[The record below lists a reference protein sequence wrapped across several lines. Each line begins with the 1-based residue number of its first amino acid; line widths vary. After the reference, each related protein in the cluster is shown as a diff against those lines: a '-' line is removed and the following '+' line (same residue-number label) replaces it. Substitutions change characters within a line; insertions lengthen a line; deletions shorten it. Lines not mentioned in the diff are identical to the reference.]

1 MASPPTVYHY
11 LDIGRLGRGEVVN
24 LFLKDAGLDY
34 KEVRYPYDNTW
45 PETSK
50 KLRQSGLT
58 RTGQLP
64 ALEYGG
70 SVITQGDTQH
80 IPILRYLSREL
91 GAYDGTTNWEK
102 YLVDAVADIY
112 IDWRSQWV
120 ANLKAASESYKK
132 ESAPAYYNLLA
143 QYYSDVEGPYLLGD
157 KITYADFAVYQSIDN
172 DTRTGTI
179 PDTLPPALT
188 KLVEAFEARP
198 NVSAFIEQTRPA
210 KA

>member
-1 MASPPTVYHY
+1 MACPPTIYHD
-11 LDIGRLGRGEVVN
+11 LDFGRLGRGELVN
-24 LFLKDAGLDY
+24 LFLKDAGLDF
-34 KEVRYPYDNTW
+34 KHVLYPFDNAW
-45 PETSK
+45 PETSE

-70 SVITQGDTQH
+70 SVITQH
-80 IPILRYLSREL
+80 IPILRYLSRDL
-91 GAYDGTTNWEK
+91 GAYDGNTNWEK

-120 ANLKAASESYKK
+120 ANLKEVTEPYKK
-132 ESAPAYYNLLA
+132 DYAPKYYDLLA
-143 QYYSDVEGPYLLGD
+143 QYYSDVDGPYLLGD
-157 KITYADFAVYQSIDN
+157 TVTYADFAVYQSIDN

-179 PDTLPPALT
+179 PATLPPALT

-198 NVSAFIEQTRPA
+198 NISAYIELHRHA

>member
-1 MASPPTVYHY
+1 MTSPPTIYHY

-24 LFLKDAGLDY
+24 LFLKDTGIDF
-34 KEVRYPYDNTW
+34 KDVRYPYDNTW
-45 PETSK
+45 PDTSK

-70 SVITQGDTQH
+70 SVITQH

-102 YLVDAVADIY
+102 YLVDAVSDIY
-112 IDWRSQWV
+112 VDWRSQWV
-120 ANLKAASESYKK
+120 AILKGVTE
-132 ESAPAYYNLLA
+132 AYRNYVPTYYDLLA
-143 QYYSDVEGPYLLGD
+143 QYYSDVDGPYLLGD

-172 DTRTGTI
+172 DKRTGTL
-179 PDTLPPALT
+179 PETLSPALT
-188 KLVEAFEARP
+188 RLVGAIETRP
-198 NVSAFIEQTRPA
+198 NISTYIEETRDR

>member
-1 MASPPTVYHY
+1 MTSQPITYHY

-34 KEVRYPYDNTW
+34 KDVRYPYDDTW
-45 PETSK
+45 PATSK

-58 RTGQLP
+58 RTGLLP
-64 ALEYGG
+64 ALEHGG
-70 SVITQGDTQH
+70 SVLTQH

-91 GAYDGTTNWEK
+91 GAYDGNTNWEK

-112 IDWRSQWV
+112 IDWRAQWV
-120 ANLKAASESYKK
+120 AILKGVTESYKN
-132 ESAPAYYNLLA
+132 EIVPAYYDLVA
-143 QYYSDVEGPYLLGD
+143 QYYSDVDGPYLLGD

-188 KLVEAFEARP
+188 KFVEAFEARP
-198 NVSAFIEQTRPA
+198 NISAFIKETRHT

>member
-1 MASPPTVYHY
+1 MASPPTIYHY

-24 LFLKDAGLDY
+24 LFLKDTGIDF
-34 KEVRYPYDNTW
+34 KDVRYPYDNTW
-45 PETSK
+45 PDTSK

-70 SVITQGDTQH
+70 LVITQH

-102 YLVDAVADIY
+102 YLVDAVSDIY
-112 IDWRSQWV
+112 VDWRSQWV
-120 ANLKAASESYKK
+120 AILKGVTE
-132 ESAPAYYNLLA
+132 AYRNYVPTYYDLLA
-143 QYYSDVEGPYLLGD
+143 QYYSDVDGPYLLGD

-172 DTRTGTI
+172 DKRTGTL
-179 PDTLPPALT
+179 PETLSPALT
-188 KLVEAFEARP
+188 RLVEAIETRP
-198 NVSAFIEQTRPA
+198 NISTYIEETRDR

>member
-1 MASPPTVYHY
+1 MASPPTIYHY

-24 LFLKDAGLDY
+24 LFLKDTGIDF

-58 RTGQLP
+58 RTGHLP

-70 SVITQGDTQH
+70 SVITQH

-91 GAYDGTTNWEK
+91 NAYDGKTSWEK

-112 IDWRSQWV
+112 VDWRSQWV
-120 ANLKAASESYKK
+120 ANLKGATD
-132 ESAPAYYNLLA
+132 AYREYVPTYYDLIA
-143 QYYSDVEGPYLLGD
+143 QYYSDAEGPYLLGD
-157 KITYADFAVYQSIDN
+157 TITYVDFAVYQSVDN

-179 PDTLPPALT
+179 PKSLPPALN
-188 KLVEAFEARP
+188 KLVEAIEARP
-198 NVSAFIEQTRPA
+198 NISAFIAQTRHK

>member
-1 MASPPTVYHY
+1 MATPPTIYHY

-24 LFLKDAGLDY
+24 LFLKDTGIDF
-34 KEVRYPYDNTW
+34 KDVRYPYDNTW
-45 PETSK
+45 PDTSK

-70 SVITQGDTQH
+70 SVITQH

-102 YLVDAVADIY
+102 YLVDAVSDIY
-112 IDWRSQWV
+112 VDWRSQWV
-120 ANLKAASESYKK
+120 AILKGVTE
-132 ESAPAYYNLLA
+132 AYRNYVPTYYDLLA
-143 QYYSDVEGPYLLGD
+143 QYYSDVDGPYLLGD

-172 DTRTGTI
+172 DKRTGTL
-179 PDTLPPALT
+179 PETLSPALT
-188 KLVEAFEARP
+188 RLVEAIETRP
-198 NVSAFIEQTRPA
+198 NISTYIEETRDR

>member
-1 MASPPTVYHY
+1 MASPPTIYHY

-24 LFLKDAGLDY
+24 LFLKDTGIDF
-34 KEVRYPYDNTW
+34 KDVRYPYDNTW
-45 PETSK
+45 PDTSK

-70 SVITQGDTQH
+70 SVITQH

-102 YLVDAVADIY
+102 YLVDAVSDIY
-112 IDWRSQWV
+112 VDWRSQWV
-120 ANLKAASESYKK
+120 AILKGVTE
-132 ESAPAYYNLLA
+132 AYRNYVPTYYDLLA
-143 QYYSDVEGPYLLGD
+143 QYYSDVDGPYLLGD

-172 DTRTGTI
+172 DKRTGTL
-179 PDTLPPALT
+179 PETLSPALT
-188 KLVEAFEARP
+188 RLVEAIETRP
-198 NVSAFIEQTRPA
+198 NISTYIEETRDR